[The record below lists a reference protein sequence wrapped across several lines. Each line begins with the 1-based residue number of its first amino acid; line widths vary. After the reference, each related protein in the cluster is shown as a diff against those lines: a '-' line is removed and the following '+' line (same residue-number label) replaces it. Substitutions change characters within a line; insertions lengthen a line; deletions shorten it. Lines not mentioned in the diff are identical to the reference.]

1 MPNRCLVLLLVHVSR
16 ATGYDVRHVPD
27 PVCVACHGDI
37 VHPTTAEPTSVHLP
51 CFTAV
56 AGVCSGPTADAYS
69 FCYMWNQGSRI
80 PSDAGTVHVIQI
92 ENWKNKR
99 CSWEDVYKHKD
110 NHVEREYTRR
120 LEEAQTEMRRLAETR
135 SAAEP
140 EMAEDEDDLVNAAAE
155 AKAAAMKARSAAK
168 VSYGY
173 EPDPEAEQQQQ
184 VEVAT
189 DMWNDK
195 ETPREKASEGDDA
208 ADVFDPDAHG
218 ELI

>member
-1 MPNRCLVLLLVHVSR
+1 
-16 ATGYDVRHVPD
+16 
-27 PVCVACHGDI
+27 
-37 VHPTTAEPTSVHLP
+37 
-51 CFTAV
+51 
-56 AGVCSGPTADAYS
+56 
-69 FCYMWNQGSRI
+69 MWNQGSRI

-135 SAAEP
+135 SAEI
-140 EMAEDEDDLVNAAAE
+140 AEDEDDLVNAAAE
-155 AKAAAMKARSAAK
+155 AKAAAMKTKAAAE

-173 EPDPEAEQQQQ
+173 EPNPADEQQQQ
-184 VEVAT
+184 VEAT
-189 DMWNDK
+189 DMWIDK
-195 ETPREKASEGDDA
+195 VETTGEKASDGDDD
-208 ADVFDPDAHG
+208 ADVFDPGAQG

>member
-135 SAAEP
+135 SA

-155 AKAAAMKARSAAK
+155 AKAAAMKTKAAAE

-173 EPDPEAEQQQQ
+173 EPDPADEQQQQ
-184 VEVAT
+184 VEAT
-189 DMWNDK
+189 DMWTDK
-195 ETPREKASEGDDA
+195 VETTGEKASDGDDD
-208 ADVFDPDAHG
+208 ADVFDPGAQG

>member
-1 MPNRCLVLLLVHVSR
+1 MPNANRFHVLLLVAR
-16 ATGYDVRHVPD
+16 ATCYDVRHVPD

-51 CFTAV
+51 CFSAV
-56 AGVCSGPTADAYS
+56 EEACSGPTADAYS

-135 SAAEP
+135 SA

-155 AKAAAMKARSAAK
+155 AKAAAMKIKAAAE

-173 EPDPEAEQQQQ
+173 EPVPADEQQQQ
-184 VEVAT
+184 VEAA
-189 DMWNDK
+189 DMWTDK
-195 ETPREKASEGDDA
+195 VETTGEKASDGDDD
-208 ADVFDPDAHG
+208 ADVFDPGAQG

>member
-37 VHPTTAEPTSVHLP
+37 VHPITAEPTSVHLP
-51 CFTAV
+51 CFSAV
-56 AGVCSGPTADAYS
+56 EEACSGPTADAYS

>member
-1 MPNRCLVLLLVHVSR
+1 MPNANRFHVLLLVAR
-16 ATGYDVRHVPD
+16 ATCYDVRHVPD

-51 CFTAV
+51 CFSAV
-56 AGVCSGPTADAYS
+56 EEACSGPTADAYS

-135 SAAEP
+135 SAEI
-140 EMAEDEDDLVNAAAE
+140 AEDEDDLVNAAAE
-155 AKAAAMKARSAAK
+155 AKAAAMKTKAAAE

-173 EPDPEAEQQQQ
+173 EPP
-184 VEVAT
+184 AT
-189 DMWNDK
+189 GGSD
-195 ETPREKASEGDDA
+195 
-208 ADVFDPDAHG
+208 
-218 ELI
+218 